1 MFEKYRYDKNNYS
14 LYIWGYAMSM
24 LDIYKTNEMLL
35 LDINLEDIMKE
46 FEARDVHAH
55 LKPIKDFAEWTFY
68 G

>member
-1 MFEKYRYDKNNYS
+1 
-14 LYIWGYAMSM
+14 MSM

-46 FEARDVHAH
+46 FEARDVYAY
-55 LKPIKDFAEWTFY
+55 LKHSKVEWTFY

>member
-1 MFEKYRYDKNNYS
+1 
-14 LYIWGYAMSM
+14 MSM